1 MYDIIYYSKNGK
13 YPIIE
18 FLSTLPKKDQAK
30 ILRDI
35 DLLKEFG
42 FSLGMPYIKK
52 MKDTDN
58 LWEIRVKQST
68 NNYRFF
74 YFSLKDN
81 NLVLLHGFKKKTQKT
96 PKKEINIAETRKK
109 DYLERSDV

>member
-1 MYDIIYYSKNGK
+1 ML
-13 YPIIE
+13 
-18 FLSTLPKKDQAK
+18 FRSTLPKKDQAK

-35 DLLKEFG
+35 DLLQEFG

-52 MKDTDN
+52 MKGTDN
-58 LWEIRVKQST
+58 LWELRVKQST

-81 NLVLLHGFKKKTQKT
+81 KLVLLHGFKKKTQKT
-96 PKKEINIAETRKK
+96 PKKEINIAETRKN
-109 DYLERSDV
+109 DYLERSDD